1 MYCLCNVYVFSHFF
15 FLDGYMQVTPVQTP
29 LSVTRP
35 EMKTAR
41 MICKVDGVD
50 FSNNPIHWYRQSP
63 GAPPKRIL
71 YMTSQS
77 VSMDEGFN
85 SNKFEA
91 TRQNDKFTF
100 KLDVHRLTSED
111 AGTYYCAYWDL
122 FGSGTKLI
130 VTSKLCAEG
139 PKIQIL
145 RLPPEQDVNVTYLC
159 LVENFYPN
167 VIKVNWESSEKNV
180 EKNAVYGDIWP
191 SDDNQ
196 TSYFVSSWLTI
207 DKSHSKNY
215 NCTYEH
221 EMKKD
226 SFPIESQDCMLLRA
240 VFYCLFLYSY

>member
-111 AGTYYCAYWDL
+111 AGTYYCTHSHFPPT
-122 FGSGTKLI
+122 FGEKKVRLM
-130 VTSKLCAEG
+130 
-139 PKIQIL
+139 IL
-145 RLPPEQDVNVTYLC
+145 HIPTEQHEKVTYMC
-159 LVENFYPN
+159 LIEDFYPN
-167 VIKVNWESSEKNV
+167 VIKVTWKENEKKA
-180 EKNAVYGDIWP
+180 ENAVYGEIWP
-191 SDDNQ
+191 SHDDKK
-196 TSYFVSSWLTI
+196 SYSISSWLTI
-207 DKSHSKNY
+207 DKDRSKNY
-215 NCTYEH
+215 RCTYQH
-221 EMKKD
+221 ERKED
-226 SFPIESQDCMLLRA
+226 SRLVLNECYIMQQK
-240 VFYCLFLYSY
+240 

>member
-1 MYCLCNVYVFSHFF
+1 STPPVRML
-15 FLDGYMQVTPVQTP
+15 LLQV
-29 LSVTRP
+29 LIVTTTWPCKP

-111 AGTYYCAYWDL
+111 AGTYYCAYWDHGDIII
-122 FGSGTKLI
+122 FGSGTKL
-130 VTSKLCAEG
+130 S
-139 PKIQIL
+139 KIQIL
-145 RLPPEQDVNVTYLC
+145 HIPTEQHEKVTYMC
-159 LVENFYPN
+159 LIEDFYPN
-167 VIKVNWESSEKNV
+167 VIKVTWKENEKKA
-180 EKNAVYGDIWP
+180 ENAVYGEIWP
-191 SDDNQ
+191 SHDDKK
-196 TSYFVSSWLTI
+196 SYSISSWLTI
-207 DKSHSKNY
+207 DKDRSKNY
-215 NCTYEH
+215 RCTYQH
-221 EMKKD
+221 ERKED
-226 SFPIESQDCMLLRA
+226 SRLVLNECYIMQQK
-240 VFYCLFLYSY
+240 

>member
-1 MYCLCNVYVFSHFF
+1 STPPVRML
-15 FLDGYMQVTPVQTP
+15 LLQV
-29 LSVTRP
+29 LIVTTTWPCKP

-111 AGTYYCAYWDL
+111 AGTYYCAYWDRTVSESHKQPVQKPSL
-122 FGSGTKLI
+122 HSEPQPLK
-130 VTSKLCAEG
+130 SNK
-139 PKIQIL
+139 PK
-145 RLPPEQDVNVTYLC
+145 VTYMC
-159 LVENFYPN
+159 LIEDFYPN
-167 VIKVNWESSEKNV
+167 VIKVTWKENEKKA
-180 EKNAVYGDIWP
+180 ENAVYGEIWP
-191 SDDNQ
+191 SHDDKK
-196 TSYFVSSWLTI
+196 SYSISSWLTI
-207 DKSHSKNY
+207 DKDRSKNY
-215 NCTYEH
+215 RCTYQH
-221 EMKKD
+221 ERKED
-226 SFPIESQDCMLLRA
+226 SRLVLNECYIMQQK
-240 VFYCLFLYSY
+240 

>member
-1 MYCLCNVYVFSHFF
+1 MDMVA
-15 FLDGYMQVTPVQTP
+15 DGYMQVTPVQTP

-111 AGTYYCAYWDL
+111 AGTYYCAYWDRTVSESHKQPVQKPSL
-122 FGSGTKLI
+122 HSEPQPLKSNKP
-130 VTSKLCAEG
+130 VTSFFLPLGLKPAAEC
-139 PKIQIL
+139 PIWFLQYDMKT
-145 RLPPEQDVNVTYLC
+145 DKN
-159 LVENFYPN
+159 
-167 VIKVNWESSEKNV
+167 EKKA
-180 EKNAVYGDIWP
+180 ENAVYGEIWP
-191 SDDNQ
+191 SHDDKK
-196 TSYFVSSWLTI
+196 SYSISSWLTI
-207 DKSHSKNY
+207 DKDRSKNY
-215 NCTYEH
+215 RCTYQH
-221 EMKKD
+221 ERKED
-226 SFPIESQDCMLLRA
+226 SRLVLNECYIMQQK
-240 VFYCLFLYSY
+240 

>member
-1 MYCLCNVYVFSHFF
+1 STPPVRML
-15 FLDGYMQVTPVQTP
+15 LLQV
-29 LSVTRP
+29 LIVTTTWPCKP

-111 AGTYYCAYWDL
+111 AGTYYCSDL
-122 FGSGTKLI
+122 PLTYL
-130 VTSKLCAEG
+130 E
-139 PKIQIL
+139 KIQIL
-145 RLPPEQDVNVTYLC
+145 HIPTEQHEKVTYMC
-159 LVENFYPN
+159 LIEDFYPN
-167 VIKVNWESSEKNV
+167 VIKVTWKENEKKA
-180 EKNAVYGDIWP
+180 ENAVYGEIWP
-191 SDDNQ
+191 SHDDKK
-196 TSYFVSSWLTI
+196 SYSISSWLTI
-207 DKSHSKNY
+207 DKDRSKNY
-215 NCTYEH
+215 RCTYQH
-221 EMKKD
+221 ERKED
-226 SFPIESQDCMLLRA
+226 SVPITSQGIYYIIKNYFSMYL
-240 VFYCLFLYSY
+240 